1 MPPPHSPRARPASA
15 DDLRDLAALLV
26 DAVEAGAAVSFL
38 PPLAPAD
45 AIAWWQ
51 ETLAGL
57 APRAVV
63 LVARDAEGI
72 VATVQFQPAWARNQP
87 HRAEVVKLLVHRRA
101 RRQGLGRALMV
112 AIEAAARTA
121 GFGLLTLDT
130 KGGDPAEQLYRD
142 LGWIAAGTI
151 PGFAIDPDGV
161 TPHDAVVFYKP
172 LR

>member
-1 MPPPHSPRARPASA
+1 MWFWIQNIS
-15 DDLRDLAALLV
+15 
-26 DAVEAGAAVSFL
+26 VEAKPRPVDSGAAVTFL
-38 PPLAPAD
+38 PPLAIEQA
-45 AIAWWQ
+45 AAWWR

-57 APRAVV
+57 EPHAVV

-72 VATVQFQPAWARNQP
+72 VGTVQFQPAQARNQR

-101 RRQGLGRALMV
+101 RRQGLGRALML

-121 GFGLLTLDT
+121 GLGLLTLDT

-142 LGWIAAGTI
+142 LGWTAAGTI
-151 PGFAIDPDGV
+151 PGFAVDPDGV